1 MSEPTPRKPK
11 RKGTGEAL
19 GAIIVG
25 LDQQIFRN
33 MPPPHE
39 LVLKATPVRGLS
51 GEGGDLEITFPE
63 DQPGDLG
70 EGDVSPQVGS
80 DASLETAPAAEPEPE
95 P

>member
-1 MSEPTPRKPK
+1 MSDTTPRKPK

-19 GAIIVG
+19 GGILVG

-33 MPPPHE
+33 LPPPHE

-63 DQPGDLG
+63 DQPGEAG
-70 EGDVSPQVGS
+70 EGDVSPPLRSLG
-80 DASLETAPAAEPEPE
+80 SLETKPEPE

>member
-19 GAIIVG
+19 GGIIVG

-39 LVLKATPVRGLS
+39 LVLKAAPVRGLS
-51 GEGGDLEITFPE
+51 GAGGNLEITFPE
-63 DQPGDLG
+63 D
-70 EGDVSPQVGS
+70 ES
-80 DASLETAPAAEPEPE
+80 AEPAVGTASTDGDAESDDRLEPDRE
-95 P
+95 R